1 MPVSAPSSTRS
12 AAVFLF
18 VFSLERNSLYV
29 MRNFNC
35 INVVVNL
42 RSAIMFYFPDCCSE
56 CSSVFTLYVF
66 FNRDF
71 VGGLLDVV

>member
-1 MPVSAPSSTRS
+1 MPVSVPLS
-12 AAVFLF
+12 AKSIAVFLF
-18 VFSLERNSLYV
+18 IFSLERNSFYV
-29 MRNFNC
+29 MRKFNC

-56 CSSVFTLYVF
+56 CFSVFTLYV